1 MVVSV
6 ATPHRSGFHPAAN
19 ATMPNGGN
27 KRAKCFR
34 TIVLKL
40 IHFTD
45 FRQLV
50 VATIADIVSEA
61 RIRGN

>member
-1 MVVSV
+1 
-6 ATPHRSGFHPAAN
+6 
-19 ATMPNGGN
+19 MPTGGN
-27 KRAKCFR
+27 KQADGFG
-34 TIVLKL
+34 TIAPKL

-50 VATIADIVSEA
+50 VAPIADVVSEA